1 MAYGVRQLLSNVGE
15 CDLMYYI
22 VLLNVFC
29 MWLDLST

>member
-1 MAYGVRQLLSNVGE
+1 
-15 CDLMYYI
+15 MYYI